1 MVVQGGVLYSWVY
14 ILNPN
19 TSTYLARR
27 WLVFF
32 GGVGLDFY
40 DNSVICTV
48 VSCWKPHIQPT
59 SLKTPRH
66 RAVEGNLADPRRC
79 PHCIAKNLTV

>member
-40 DNSVICTV
+40 DSSVNYTVYMYSCVMLEATHPTHLSKNSKAQGC
-48 VSCWKPHIQPT
+48 
-59 SLKTPRH
+59 
-66 RAVEGNLADPRRC
+66 RRQ
-79 PHCIAKNLTV
+79 LS